1 MDGKPLSA
9 FAADNDSHISM
20 GSRFATP
27 RSRLAVPDFTSV
39 VPGAAVGRDRYARR
53 RETLRAAFEAGL
65 H

>member
-1 MDGKPLSA
+1 MANRCPHLLQTTVPISPWE
-9 FAADNDSHISM
+9 AAC
-20 GSRFATP
+20 ATP